1 MKQEKVWT
9 ANNDCLSAYW
19 VEDWGDLIDCLMSE
33 RKIENEQD
41 LIGEEYFEGDVV
53 PIPLR
58 TLIPITTIIDVL
70 NEKALEIAGEYADD
84 WPKLTPEDMKELED
98 LIVSFL
104 EKKHVR
110 KFYDI
115 ENIVKKTITKEDIK
129 P

>member
-1 MKQEKVWT
+1 VKQEKVWIT
-9 ANNDCLSAYW
+9 NDSAW
-19 VEDWGDLIDCLMSE
+19 SEKWIEDWGDLLDRLMSE
-33 RKIENEQD
+33 WEIENEQD

-53 PIPLR
+53 PIPFR
-58 TLIPITTIIDVL
+58 RLIPIITIIDAL
-70 NEKALEIAGEYADD
+70 NDEALEIAGEYADD

-115 ENIVKKTITKEDIK
+115 ENIVKKTITKEDI
-129 P
+129 